1 MSLKTHTG
9 SCHCG
14 NLKFEV
20 DLDLDQGVSRCNC
33 TICAKI
39 NSTGTS
45 VKPAAFRLLTD
56 RAKLARYAFTP
67 ESPADRTFCP
77 TCGIHA
83 FGEGDIPE
91 LGGAFVS
98 VNVNC
103 LEGVELADLKITY
116 WDGRHD
122 AWQKGMRDR
131 PWPNL
136 TEAPAG

>member
-1 MSLKTHTG
+1 MSTKTHAG

-33 TICAKI
+33 SICAKI
-39 NSTGTS
+39 NATGAV
-45 VKPAAFRLLTD
+45 VKPAAFRLLSD
-56 RAKLARYAFTP
+56 RSKLARYKFT
-67 ESPADRTFCP
+67 ETSPADRTFCP
-77 TCGIHA
+77 TCGIHG
-83 FGEGDIPE
+83 FGEGDLPE

-98 VNVNC
+98 INVNT
-103 LEGVELADLKITY
+103 LEGVELADLKVTY

-136 TEAPAG
+136 TEAPAA